1 MKKHVTHIVCL
12 ILYAIALFV
21 LNKGLDFTRPADYPD
36 GLDYAKA
43 VVTNVIEDEMGQ
55 DPDYSYIRIG
65 KQTLEM
71 RITSGEYKG
80 KTIEVM
86 NFVTRTNQTEGT
98 VGTKYIVGSYDGYIT
113 TNIMSYN
120 RTNVVVILAIAFL
133 TMVIIYGL
141 SLIHIW
147 NWDTDDW
154 CKRSRHGKL

>member
-98 VGTKYIVGSYDGYIT
+98 VGTKDGKWTLADLSIALNYYQTTEIAYDINLDGIVNTLDYVLISEYI
-113 TNIMSYN
+113 
-120 RTNVVVILAIAFL
+120 R
-133 TMVIIYGL
+133 
-141 SLIHIW
+141 
-147 NWDTDDW
+147 
-154 CKRSRHGKL
+154 